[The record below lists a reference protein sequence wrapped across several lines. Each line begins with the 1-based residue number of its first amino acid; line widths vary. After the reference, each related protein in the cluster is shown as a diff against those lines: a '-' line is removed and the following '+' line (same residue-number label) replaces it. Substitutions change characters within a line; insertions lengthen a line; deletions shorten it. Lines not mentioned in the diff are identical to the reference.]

1 MPVETYEWQSDFA
14 RKYVGL
20 GEEQGRKQGRAEGR
34 EQGREEGREQARK
47 ERREEGRREGVA
59 SSVLRVLHK
68 RGLTVTDDARTR
80 INSCGDLDTLNTW
93 LDRALDITR
102 TEDLFD

>member
-20 GEEQGRKQGRAEGR
+20 GEEQG
-34 EQGREEGREQARK
+34 RK